1 MPWNCPG
8 SPVVKTL
15 SFNAGGAG
23 SIPGQEV
30 KIPHALSQKKKKPE
44 YKQQK
49 QCCSNKDFKND
60 SCILIKGPTP

>member
-1 MPWNCPG
+1 MPWDCPG

-15 SFNAGGAG
+15 SFNTGGAG

-30 KIPHALSQKKKKPE
+30 KIPLALSQKKNPE

-60 SCILIKGPTP
+60 SYIFKKGPTP

>member
-1 MPWNCPG
+1 MPWDYPG
-8 SPVVKTL
+8 SPMVKTL

-30 KIPHALSQKKKKPE
+30 KIPLALSQKKKPE
-44 YKQQK
+44 YKKQK

-60 SCILIKGPTP
+60 SYILKKGPTP